1 MNPLNER
8 QTRGYFLFLAVFS
21 TALVFLAFL
30 GSWVQAR
37 LLGEAIAQREA
48 AIASSLTEQGVPLTA
63 LATAFKN
70 TEVTKSGLSF
80 LAKIGHSKDTPIW
93 LTASTD
99 KSSAWFLA
107 FGVCAMLLVAI
118 LLAVSFFF
126 LSRRERLY
134 TQAAGILSKFA
145 AGDFS
150 VRLPRNQPGALYRM
164 FARADQLAM
173 ALYSQNEA
181 EHKSQE
187 FLKQTISDIS
197 HQLKTPLSALSM
209 YLEILQNETE
219 NPDTVRKFSEK
230 ALRSLSRIEN
240 FIQTL
245 LKIARLDADSI
256 SFEIKPCSIS
266 SLAVQATEEFRT
278 RAAAENKK
286 LLMEGPSDAICCVI
300 LCGLK
305 KLSQTWLKMLWNTL
319 LQAVRYESPGKIPL
333 SQPESS
339 CQMTAAEFPLRISIT
354 YLSVSTAVR
363 LLTTARASVWVCH
376 WPRQSWKARTEFSP
390 SRAILGKEPPSQCPS
405 LQNRKPKFTGM

>member
-286 LLMEGPSDAICCVI
+286 LLMEGPSDAYLLCDSLWTEEALANLVKNALEHTSSGGTIRIAWQNTSLTTRI
-300 LCGLK
+300 LVSDDGCGIPPEDIHHIFK
-305 KLSQTWLKMLWNTL
+305 RFYRSQTPNHSQGIGLGL
-319 LQAVRYESPGKIPL
+319 PL
-333 SQPESS
+333 AKAIVEGQNG
-339 CQMTAAEFPLRISIT
+339 I
-354 YLSVSTAVR
+354 LSVQSHPGEGTTFTMSF
-363 LLTTARASVWVCH
+363 LT
-376 WPRQSWKARTEFSP
+376 
-390 SRAILGKEPPSQCPS
+390 
-405 LQNRKPKFTGM
+405 KP

>member
-21 TALVFLAFL
+21 AILVFLAFL
-30 GSWVQAR
+30 GGWVQTQ

-80 LAKIGHSKDTPIW
+80 LTKIGHSKDTPIW

-99 KSSAWFLA
+99 KSSAWFLT
-107 FGVCAMLLVAI
+107 FGVCAMLLAAI
-118 LLAVSFFF
+118 LLAVSFFH

-134 TQAAGILSKFA
+134 TQAADILSKFA

-164 FARADQLAM
+164 VARADQLAM

-219 NPDTVRKFSEK
+219 NPGTVRKFSEK

-256 SFEIKPCSIS
+256 SFESKPCNIS
-266 SLAVQATEEFRT
+266 SLAAQATEEFRT
-278 RAAAENKK
+278 QAASENKK
-286 LLMEGPSDAICCVI
+286 LLMEGPSDAYLLCDSLWTKEALANLVKNALEHTSSGSTIRITWQNTSLTTRI
-300 LCGLK
+300 LVSDDGCGIPPEDIHHIFK
-305 KLSQTWLKMLWNTL
+305 RFYRSQTPSHSQGIGLGL
-319 LQAVRYESPGKIPL
+319 PL
-333 SQPESS
+333 AKAIVEGQSG
-339 CQMTAAEFPLRISIT
+339 I
-354 YLSVSTAVR
+354 LSVQSHPGEGTTFTM
-363 LLTTARASVWVCH
+363 LFLT
-376 WPRQSWKARTEFSP
+376 
-390 SRAILGKEPPSQCPS
+390 
-405 LQNRKPKFTGM
+405 KP